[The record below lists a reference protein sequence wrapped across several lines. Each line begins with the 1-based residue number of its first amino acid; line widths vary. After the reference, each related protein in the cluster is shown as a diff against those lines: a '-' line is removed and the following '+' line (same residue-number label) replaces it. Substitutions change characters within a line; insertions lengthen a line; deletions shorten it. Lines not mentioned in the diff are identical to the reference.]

1 MQELFDVQ
9 LTAHVLQTQNQLATL
24 KQGAESITQYIYKAK
39 MLADALSVVGKI
51 ISPSKFSIYLLDG
64 LGTDYDLLETSL
76 TTRPDP

>member
-9 LTAHVLQTQNQLATL
+9 LTAHVMQTQYQLATL

-39 MLADALSVVGKI
+39 MLADASVVGKI

-64 LGTDYDLLETSL
+64 LGTDYDSLETSL